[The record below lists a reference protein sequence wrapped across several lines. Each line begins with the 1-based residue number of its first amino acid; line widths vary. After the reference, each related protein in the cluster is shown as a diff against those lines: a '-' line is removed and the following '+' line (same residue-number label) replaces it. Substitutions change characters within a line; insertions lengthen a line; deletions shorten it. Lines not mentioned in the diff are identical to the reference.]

1 MLLKTMIMK
10 YLNNLFLLT
19 FLCVTTTIWSQIT
32 IDEKDNLIK
41 DEEEKNV
48 LVIDSIGN
56 QRVKVD
62 GIAAVVGE
70 YLILESDI
78 AKAKEDQKAQGLS
91 GEEVSSCFIL
101 QQIMEN
107 KLFAH
112 HAIQDSLEIQESMVT
127 SRTEQQLQYMVNQA
141 GSLQRILEF
150 YGKETEEELKKELF
164 DINFEAVL
172 AQEMQ
177 GSVVEEIEVTPAEVR
192 QFYDNIS
199 NDQKPFFGTQ
209 VEVSQIVIK
218 PEVSEEQTQ
227 KTIDKLNEIRD
238 EILLEGKRFSSRAVL
253 HSDDRGTR
261 SRGGLIENV
270 DRDSQLVKEFKDVAF
285 SLEEGKVSKPFKTEF
300 GWHILTVEKIKGQY
314 IDIRHI
320 LKFPEITTEA
330 VNEAKEEIEKIRQRI
345 VEGSISFD
353 EAAREF
359 SDEDETRESGGQ
371 LINDMTLDKRFELSK
386 MDPDLY
392 NKIINLKENEVS
404 PIYSETNSRQQP
416 LFKILT
422 ITKRLEEH
430 EADFNEDYARIKELA
445 LRQKKVREIQKWQR
459 NKMKSTYV
467 KISEDYKNC
476 EFTQNWIK

>member
-1 MLLKTMIMK
+1 MK

-19 FLCVTTTIWSQIT
+19 FLCTSFITWSQIT

-48 LVIDSIGN
+48 IVIDSIGN

-101 QQIMEN
+101 KQIMEN

-112 HAIQDSLEIQESMVT
+112 HAIQDSIEIQESMVS
-127 SRTEQQLQYMVNQA
+127 SRTEQQLQYMVSQA

-150 YGKETEEELKKELF
+150 YDKETEAELKKELF

-199 NDQKPFFGTQ
+199 KDQKPFFGTQ

-238 EILLEGKRFSSRAVL
+238 EIILEGKRFSSRAVL

-300 GWHILTVEKIKGQY
+300 GWHILTVDKIKGQY

-320 LKFPEITTEA
+320 LKFPEITNEA
-330 VNEAKEEIEKIRQRI
+330 VNEARDEIEKLRQRI
-345 VEGSISFD
+345 IEGSISFD

-392 NKIINLKENEVS
+392 NKIINLEENEVS
-404 PIYSETNSRQQP
+404 PIYSETNTRQQP

-445 LRQKKVREIQKWQR
+445 LRQKKVREVQKWQKI
-459 NKMKSTYV
+459 KMKSTYI
-467 KISEDYKNC
+467 KISDDHKNC
-476 EFTQNWIK
+476 EFTNAWIK